1 MNIEEVY
8 GFIRSEDAVLWVE
21 PDFSLY
27 ANYPSGKALADQ
39 INANLPDKEKETDP
53 RLMEVAYKYE
63 LINGRKQLIEFLSQI
78 IEATPF
84 SDEKWHKELALI
96 PHIKTIITTNYDNL
110 FEKNYGD
117 KCVVIRTDADIKN
130 IDENKTAIFK
140 IHGDFLVPD
149 KLIITRD
156 DYAKWLGNFRKRL
169 FIIWLFHDS

>member
-1 MNIEEVY
+1 M
-8 GFIRSEDAVLWVE
+8 
-21 PDFSLY
+21 
-27 ANYPSGKALADQ
+27 
-39 INANLPDKEKETDP
+39 
-53 RLMEVAYKYE
+53 
-63 LINGRKQLIEFLSQI
+63 
-78 IEATPF
+78 
-84 SDEKWHKELALI
+84 ALI

-156 DYAKWLGNFRKRL
+156 DYAKWLGEFPKTPLYNLVVSRL
-169 FIIWLFHDS
+169 ITKSVIFLGYRGYKCPDAHQYD